1 MKTTLHAVIRGSAAL
16 AVAADAPHF
25 SYSDSST
32 WRKEVLVQLGQNGSL
47 ATDQRVATSKKQVNE
62 KPSFI
67 ESVVARQ
74 QIVIFQIKRT
84 MKQPVCDG

>member
-1 MKTTLHAVIRGSAAL
+1 MLSFEVLLQLQMHPI
-16 AVAADAPHF
+16 F
-25 SYSDSST
+25 SLYSDSST

-47 ATDQRVATSKKQVNE
+47 VTDQRVATSKKQVNE